1 MSLNKNLF
9 YFGFIIIGFALI
21 LSNPAKALD
30 RVILGQY
37 PDYGTDELPIA
48 EIDYDKFTHLVFFS
62 ISPYANGNLNTTY
75 ISTSNLQEFVTN
87 SKTNG
92 IKTLICVGGWGRSTY
107 FSSMTGNSVARANFV
122 ANLKQFCLDYNLDG
136 VDLDWEPVSSE
147 TDKNNYSLLVEEL
160 YDEFEPLGLILTVSV
175 YALGEELTPEAIN
188 YVDWLNI
195 MAYNDTSPHH
205 STFDLA
211 VASLNH
217 WESYGAPREKEVLG
231 IPFYGKNGSGTSY
244 FYKYIV
250 DTYHPGP
257 DVDYVGGIGFNGITT
272 VKHKTEYVLNNC
284 YRGIM
289 IWEISQDSFDE
300 TSLLTAIWEAFI
312 PDLPA
317 DFDGNGCVDF
327 LDFSILALA
336 WLSDSN
342 DNNWNPI
349 CDISKP
355 KDNIID
361 QNDLAVFSGYWQ
373 GCPYAAD
380 SRPDFDGDD
389 HVNFIDFSILSLAWQ
404 SDPNDD
410 NWNPLCDISIPND
423 EIIDQRD
430 LDILCENWLMCLK
443 YCGPTF

>member
-1 MSLNKNLF
+1 MSLKKNSF

-30 RVILGQY
+30 RVIFGQY

-48 EIDYDKFTHLVFFS
+48 DIDYEKFTHLVFFS

-75 ISTSNLQEFVTN
+75 ISTSNLQEFVT
-87 SKTNG
+87 
-92 IKTLICVGGWGRSTY
+92 TY
-107 FSSMTGNSVARANFV
+107 FSSMTASSVARANFV

-136 VDLDWEPVSSE
+136 VDLDWEPVSTE
-147 TDKNNYSLLVEEL
+147 TQRNNYSLLVEEL
-160 YDEFEPLGLILTVSV
+160 HDEFEPLGLILTVSV

-195 MAYNDTSPHH
+195 MAYNDTPPHH

-211 VASLNH
+211 AASLNY
-217 WESYGAPREKEVLG
+217 WESYGVPREKEVLG
-231 IPFYGKNGSGTSY
+231 IPFYGRKTNGLSY
-244 FYKYIV
+244 DYKYII

-257 DVDYVGGIGFNGITT
+257 NVDYVGDIGFNGITT
-272 VKHKTEYVLNNC
+272 VKRKTEYVLNNC

-289 IWEISQDSFDE
+289 IWEISQDSFDG
-300 TSLLTAIWEAFI
+300 TSLLTAISEAFI
-312 PDLPA
+312 PDFPA
-317 DFDGNGCVDF
+317 DFDGDGCADF
-327 LDFSILALA
+327 IDFSIFALA
-336 WLSDSN
+336 WQSDSN

-389 HVNFIDFSILSLAWQ
+389 YVDFNDFSILSLAWQ
-404 SDPNDD
+404 SDPNES
-410 NWNPLCDISIPND
+410 NWNPLCDISIPSD

-430 LDILCENWLMCLK
+430 LAVLCENWLMCLK
-443 YCGPTF
+443 YCGPNF